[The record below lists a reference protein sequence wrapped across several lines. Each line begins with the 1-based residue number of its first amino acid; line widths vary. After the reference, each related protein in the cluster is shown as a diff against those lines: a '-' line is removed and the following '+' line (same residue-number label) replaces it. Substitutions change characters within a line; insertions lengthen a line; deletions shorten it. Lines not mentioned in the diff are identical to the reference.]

1 MDTANTDRTISHPKD
16 TQDVSNIVMVRSWV
30 IGDPKLPRRDEGS
43 SVGMLSK
50 HQQHCFCALC
60 FLYKLVLGILHVF
73 LLFCSMHLHAVSK
86 GLPCGA
92 IKLGNEPFP
101 SIPKIFLDMFRWFA
115 NGFLATKTSIFSAAK
130 FLVALFW
137 QPELRRFAHWSR
149 LAHWW
154 VQRSSISTESRL
166 AFQGAT
172 WKMAVLT
179 CDRTEVVTSCGCE

>member
-30 IGDPKLPRRDEGS
+30 IGDPTLPRRRI
-43 SVGMLSK
+43 LSWNVVK
-50 HQQHCFCALC
+50 APTALCFCALC

-101 SIPKIFLDMFRWFA
+101 SIPFILRHVQMILH
-115 NGFLATKTSIFSAAK
+115 GFSATKNLHFSRGTIFGCARMS
-130 FLVALFW
+130 
-137 QPELRRFAHWSR
+137 QRFAASLIDRGWLIDESKDPAYPQNQDLHFKARLSSSGSADLREDGSR
-149 LAHWW
+149 DEMW
-154 VQRSSISTESRL
+154 
-166 AFQGAT
+166 
-172 WKMAVLT
+172 M
-179 CDRTEVVTSCGCE
+179 